1 MPRQDPRLDDAAQTI
16 NEKLQDRVIS
26 HMLFLERVKTQKANE
41 IIDKLDNDILPD
53 ALDRIE
59 QRVEQGLS
67 QTGTTRIQGLAAT
80 IGSVTGRIKQET
92 LQTLQ
97 DDLRSLA
104 SDESNWQIGAIRETL
119 DADIDLAS
127 PAPET
132 LAAVVNDRPFDGFTL
147 QQWFDKLD
155 TSTQDNLVGAV
166 QRGVAQGET
175 TDQIMR
181 RIRGT
186 QATGFTD
193 GVLRTTRNQA
203 ETVTR
208 SAVQHVSNQARSEL
222 FRAND
227 DVVKKVQ
234 WNATLDTR
242 TCPVCMSLDG
252 QTFPVDQGKRP
263 PIHANC
269 RCSVTPV
276 LKSFR
281 ELGID
286 KDEIPESTRASMN
299 GQVPE
304 SQTFGQWLKKQPNET
319 VDEALGPK
327 RAKLFR
333 EGNLDVKEFV
343 NRRDQTLTLDQ
354 LRQKEASAFE
364 RAGV

>member
-1 MPRQDPRLDDAAQTI
+1 MPRQDPRLDSAAQTV
-16 NEKLQDRVIS
+16 NEQVQDRVIS
-26 HMLFLERVKTQKANE
+26 HMLFLERLKTQEANK
-41 IIDKLDNDILPD
+41 IINRLDNDILPD
-53 ALDRIE
+53 VLNKIENRIE
-59 QRVEQGLS
+59 RDLS
-67 QTGTTRIQGLAAT
+67 TTGTARLQGMAAT
-80 IGSVTGRIKQET
+80 IGSITGQISTELKDELSQ
-92 LQTLQ
+92 LA
-97 DDLRSLA
+97 DDEA
-104 SDESNWQIGAIRETL
+104 KWQIGAIRETL
-119 DADIDLAS
+119 DADIDMAA
-127 PAPET
+127 PAPE
-132 LAAVVNDRPFDGFTL
+132 LLREAVQDRPFDGFTL
-147 QQWFDKLD
+147 QQWMDKLD
-155 TSTQDNLVGAV
+155 NSTQDNLTGAI

-175 TDQIMR
+175 NDQIMR
-181 RIRGT
+181 RIRGMR
-186 QATGFTD
+186 AAGFAD
-193 GVLRTTRNQA
+193 GVLQTTRNQA

-208 SAVQHVSNQARSEL
+208 SAVQHVSNQARTEV
-222 FRAND
+222 FKAND

-234 WNATLDTR
+234 WVATLDTR

-263 PIHANC
+263 PIHVNC
-269 RCSVTPV
+269 RCAVTPV

-304 SQTFGQWLKKQPNET
+304 SQTFGQWLKKQPSET